1 MKKIKQNFIKWYV
14 IIGSIA
20 VTALYITLGFMAAFS
35 SKCNAYELG
44 IKYGLETT
52 DQVTAKEVKFVSL
65 EYQNDIAFIF
75 RHKLAAGAWFDQ
87 NTDLNQSSSNF
98 VAYSMGIK
106 VEPGIFYL
114 ENLFGISL
122 ISRTDALLSTNFEF
136 TEELGVGV
144 QDEYGR
150 YIGASF
156 KHFSNAGIQLPNIG
170 RNFILISTGV
180 RL

>member
-1 MKKIKQNFIKWYV
+1 MKYFLLLFI
-14 IIGSIA
+14 
-20 VTALYITLGFMAAFS
+20 ALSVAYCTDAQ
-35 SKCNAYELG
+35 AYELG
-44 IKYGLETT
+44 LKYGLETT

-106 VEPGIFYL
+106 VQPGPLYL
-114 ENLFGISL
+114 ENLFGISM

-136 TEELGVGV
+136 TEELGVGL

-150 YIGASF
+150 YIGFSF

-170 RNFILISTGV
+170 RNFVLISTGI